1 MVSKARSKRN
11 SGLVYG
17 FFAMCGLSPEFF
29 SSLTLLSVIR
39 GRPGAVHPH
48 HKYFLDQTTT
58 KPEPA
63 ALPFLLPQMIT
74 ARSLPGGFLEWAEE
88 RGNVPG

>member
-48 HKYFLDQTTT
+48 CNIFSTRLPPNQSQRRCLSCCHK
-58 KPEPA
+58 
-63 ALPFLLPQMIT
+63 
-74 ARSLPGGFLEWAEE
+74 
-88 RGNVPG
+88 